1 MNNPYLRPT
10 QPKQRRDPYGVTMQ
24 VAPLALKLYDI
35 KKGGGLDWIKEG
47 GTKAYDWLIQG
58 ATPGEA
64 LPLTSPTVPTPEA
77 VPTMAYP
84 GGEQASATAR
94 AGMEGLDAFDL
105 GQNAPTTQLPT
116 YGNEAVAESTEALMQ
131 GLDAFDKSIL
141 ATPASQLAMQESV
154 NAGVAAGAD
163 VGMGAAGVGE
173 SAGGMSLGGTAVGP
187 AMAGFSTP
195 RLVDALHKD
204 SMENLGHNMTGGLVS
219 HAQTAKEVGSA
230 TAGGVAGA
238 LSGALSGA
246 ASTSWSG
253 PGAIVGGV
261 VGAIAGL
268 FGAKVKGCIIISAC
282 CGTDSYEVQV
292 ARKFRDNH
300 MDEEQLTGYY
310 TLCIFLVPFIQRHG
324 WFRKLVKRAI
334 VDRLV
339 DYGEAF
345 MGMKGHRRYVTSK
358 AVTGAFLGLCRHVG
372 RGVDTVLATQEV

>member
-1 MNNPYLRPT
+1 MMNNPFLRPV

-24 VAPLALKLYDI
+24 VAPLAMKLYDI
-35 KKGGGLDWIKEG
+35 KKGGGLDWIGKG
-47 GTKAYDWLIQG
+47 AGKAYDWMIQG

-64 LPLTSPTVPTPEA
+64 LPLTSPTVPTPEVA
-77 VPTMAYP
+77 PTLAYP
-84 GGEQASATAR
+84 GAEPASATAR
-94 AGMEGLDAFDL
+94 AGAEGLDAFDL
-105 GQNAPTTQLPT
+105 GQSLTPELPT
-116 YGNEAVAESTEALMQ
+116 YGSEAVAESTEALMQ

-163 VGMGAAGVGE
+163 VGMGAAESGLSVGG
-173 SAGGMSLGGTAVGP
+173 SVMGP
-187 AMAGFSTP
+187 AMAGYGVP
-195 RLVDALHKD
+195 RLVDAIHRD
-204 SMENLGHNMTGGLVS
+204 SMENIGHNITFGGVQ

-230 TAGGVAGA
+230 TVGGVAGA
-238 LSGALSGA
+238 LSGAVAGA
-246 ASTSWSG
+246 TSTSWSG
-253 PGAIVGGV
+253 PGAIVGGL

-282 CGTDSYEVQV
+282 CGPDSYEVNV
-292 ARKFRDNH
+292 ARKFRDRY
-300 MDEEQLTGYY
+300 MDEETLTGYY
-310 TLCIFLVPFIQRHG
+310 TLCIFAVPFIQKHE
-324 WFRKLVKRAI
+324 WVRKLVKRAL

-358 AVTGAFLGLCRHVG
+358 IVTGAFLGLCRHVG

>member
-1 MNNPYLRPT
+1 MMNNPFLRPV
-10 QPKQRRDPYGVTMQ
+10 QPKQKKDPYATTMQ
-24 VAPLALKLYDI
+24 AAPLALELYDI
-35 KKGGGLDWIKEG
+35 KKDGGFDWIGEG
-47 GTKAYDWLIQG
+47 ATKAYDWMLKG

-64 LPLTSPTVPTPEA
+64 LPLTSPTVPTPEVA
-77 VPTMAYP
+77 PTLAYP
-84 GGEQASATAR
+84 GAEPASATAR
-94 AGMEGLDAFDL
+94 AGAEGLDAFDL
-105 GQNAPTTQLPT
+105 GQSLTSELPT
-116 YGNEAVAESTEALMQ
+116 YGSEAVAESTEALMQ

-141 ATPASQLAMQESV
+141 ATPASQLAMQESIS
-154 NAGVAAGAD
+154 AGVAAGAD

-173 SAGGMSLGGTAVGP
+173 SAGGMSLGGTVVGP

-230 TAGGVAGA
+230 TVGGVAGA
-238 LSGALSGA
+238 LSGAVAGA
-246 ASTSWSG
+246 TSTSWSG

-268 FGAKVKGCIIISAC
+268 FGAKVKGCIVISAC

-300 MDEEQLTGYY
+300 MTEEQLTGYY

-324 WFRKLVKRAI
+324 WFRKLVKRAL

-358 AVTGAFLGLCRHVG
+358 IVTGAFLGLCRHVG

>member
-1 MNNPYLRPT
+1 MMNNPFLRPV
-10 QPKQRRDPYGVTMQ
+10 QPKQKKDPYGVTMSA
-24 VAPLALKLYDI
+24 APLALKLYDI
-35 KKGGGLDWIKEG
+35 KKDGGFDWVGEG
-47 GTKAYDWLIQG
+47 ASKAYDWMLKG
-58 ATPGEA
+58 ANPGEA
-64 LPLTSPTVPTPEA
+64 LPLTQPTVQTPE
-77 VPTMAYP
+77 VMPNLTLP
-84 GGEQASATAR
+84 GGEPASATAR
-94 AGMEGLDAFDL
+94 AGAEGLDAFDL
-105 GQNAPTTQLPT
+105 GQNAPVNELPT
-116 YGNEAVAESTEALMQ
+116 YGNEMVSENSRALME
-131 GLDAFDKSIL
+131 GLDAFDPEML
-141 ATPASQLAMQESV
+141 AKPISDLALQESV
-154 NAGVAAGAD
+154 DAGLAAGAD
-163 VGMGAAGVGE
+163 VGMGAAE
-173 SAGGMSLGGTAVGP
+173 GGMSLGGTVVGP

-230 TAGGVAGA
+230 TVGGVAGA
-238 LSGALSGA
+238 LSGAVAGA
-246 ASTSWSG
+246 TSTSWSG

-268 FGAKVKGCIIISAC
+268 FGAKVKGCIVISAC

-324 WFRKLVKRAI
+324 WFRKLVKRAL

-358 AVTGAFLGLCRHVG
+358 IVTGAFLGLCRHVG

>member
-10 QPKQRRDPYGVTMQ
+10 QPKQKRDPYGVTMQ
-24 VAPLALKLYDI
+24 TAPLALKLYDI
-35 KKGGGLDWIKEG
+35 KKGGGFDWIGEG
-47 GTKAYDWLIQG
+47 ATKAYDWMLKG
-58 ATPGEA
+58 ANPGDA
-64 LPLTSPTVPTPEA
+64 LPLTQPTVQTPEVGPNLA
-77 VPTMAYP
+77 IP
-84 GGEQASATAR
+84 GAEPASETAR
-94 AGMEGLDAFDL
+94 AGAEGLDAFNLEPVDKLPTYGNEIVSENTRALMEGLDAFDPEML
-105 GQNAPTTQLPT
+105 SKPIADI
-116 YGNEAVAESTEALMQ
+116 AL
-131 GLDAFDKSIL
+131 
-141 ATPASQLAMQESV
+141 QESV
-154 NAGVAAGAD
+154 DAGLAAGAD
-163 VGMGAAGVGE
+163 VGMGGGE
-173 SAGGMSLGGTAVGP
+173 SLLGTAGGYVVGP
-187 AMAGFSTP
+187 AMAGFGTP

-204 SMENLGHNMTGGLVS
+204 SMENIGHNITGGLVS

-230 TAGGVAGA
+230 TVGGLAGA
-238 LSGALSGA
+238 LSGAVAGA
-246 ASTSWSG
+246 TSTSWSG

-268 FGAKVKGCIIISAC
+268 FGAKVKGCIVISAC

-324 WFRKLVKRAI
+324 WFRKLVKRAL

-358 AVTGAFLGLCRHVG
+358 IVTGAFLGLCRHVG